1 MERAL
6 VEVIGAGV
14 VALPDDVKTWLECT
28 LLFHQSDWAEVHRAA
43 KSGLDYLQQVHRNAQ
58 KRSET
63 LRNALT
69 CRATGVGQ
77 FKTCLFC
84 CPHSAAAGA
93 GAERT
98 GVERK
103 SE

>member
-63 LRNALT
+63 PVAIGTLT
-69 CRATGVGQ
+69 RSRDDVAA
-77 FKTCLFC
+77 
-84 CPHSAAAGA
+84 SAADPEFRIRPWVG
-93 GAERT
+93 
-98 GVERK
+98 
-103 SE
+103 